1 MERPREAPRRA
12 LLHLEGRP
20 HLEREDLVDEQV
32 DYRRARPPPA
42 LERDY
47 VSRDYP
53 RERREEDYGEQRCV
67 GAGEGCVCVRAC
79 LCVCGVCMC
88 PRVHAYMYACM
99 CASMCAYLSVCLH
112 VCVCV
117 CVCEQWGWVGLL
129 IEIWA

>member
-1 MERPREAPRRA
+1 METVADTGLCCVWQDYAEDVERPREAPRRA

-20 HLEREDLVDEQV
+20 RLEREDLVDEQV

-53 RERREEDYGEQRCV
+53 RDRREEDYGEQRCV

-79 LCVCGVCMC
+79 VPVCVWCVY
-88 PRVHAYMYACM
+88 VSACA
-99 CASMCAYLSVCLH
+99 CVH
-112 VCVCV
+112 VCVYV
-117 CVCEQWGWVGLL
+117 C
-129 IEIWA
+129 